1 MSAPTALYSWLVLTL
16 CLSTAAC
23 AEPQSEDEAQTEGA
37 PTCEAL
43 RGPIAAL
50 DALPAKVLSST
61 ERSVDG
67 AGTVCEVSGYAAPQS
82 QFTLRIPADDWNGKL
97 LFQGCG
103 GFCGSIY
110 IDRANDALARGYAT
124 VATNMGHVG
133 TPIDAVWA
141 YDNPVA
147 EVDFA
152 YRATHRVA
160 RAAEILLTAHRR
172 EPSKHYFR
180 GCSTG
185 GRQGLMAAQRY
196 PEDFDGII
204 AGAPVIDYLHGSGLQ
219 LLWSVL
225 VAQGTD
231 GQPALTSEDVAA
243 LAAHVQDRCDALD
256 GNVDGVLDQPRQ
268 CSIDWTAPICGAST
282 GHCLSETAKET
293 AQAVYRGPFDGQAG
307 LRGPEFGSE
316 ANWIGNYVGSGGRP
330 PLYAGFMRDL
340 FRYLAF
346 ESDPGPD
353 WTPRLEDF
361 DRYLADSAAQ
371 HALFSATDPDLRAFA
386 ERGGKLLIYHGWRDQ
401 SVVPQSTIDY
411 LDAVAAFDREP
422 GGTESPV
429 RGFLIPGMNHCHGGP
444 GIHAVDW
451 LSVLE
456 AWDATGQAP
465 DSVTATDGESGR
477 TRHIHAYPKPPGP
490 VSGE

>member
-1 MSAPTALYSWLVLTL
+1 MSAPTAFSSCVVLTL
-16 CLSTAAC
+16 VLSSAAC
-23 AEPQSEDEAQTEGA
+23 ADTRPHNPSATGDPLA
-37 PTCEAL
+37 CESLTA
-43 RGPIAAL
+43 PIAAL
-50 DALPAKVLSST
+50 DALPAKVLSSA
-61 ERSVDG
+61 ERSIDD
-67 AGTVCEVSGYAAPQS
+67 AGTVCEVSAYAAPQS
-82 QFTLRIPADDWNGKL
+82 QFTLRVPVENWNGKL

-141 YDNPVA
+141 YDNPTA

-172 EPSKHYFR
+172 EPSRHYFR

-185 GRQGLMAAQRY
+185 GRQGLMAAQRF

-204 AGAPVIDYLHGSGLQ
+204 AGAPVINYLHGSGLQ

-225 VAQGTD
+225 IAEGTD
-231 GQPALTSEDVAA
+231 DRPALTSDDVAA
-243 LAAHVQDRCDALD
+243 LADHVNDRCDALD
-256 GNVDGVLDQPRQ
+256 GHSDGVLDQPRQ
-268 CSIDWTAPICGAST
+268 CTIDWEAPVCGPST
-282 GHCLSETAKET
+282 GHCLSETARE
-293 AQAVYRGPFDGQAG
+293 AARAIYAGPFDGRIG
-307 LRGPEFGSE
+307 LKGPEFGSE
-316 ANWIGNYVGSGGRP
+316 YNWIGNYVGSGGRP
-330 PLYAGFMRDL
+330 ALYGRFMRDL

-353 WTPRLEDF
+353 WTPKLEDF

-371 HALFSATDPDLRAFA
+371 HALFSATNPDLRAFA

-411 LDAVAAFDREP
+411 LQAVAAFDRSQ
-422 GGTESPV
+422 GDTASPV
-429 RGFLIPGMNHCHGGP
+429 RGFLIPGMDHCRGGP
-444 GIHAVDW
+444 GVHTVDW

-456 AWDATGQAP
+456 TWDATGEAP
-465 DSVTATDGESGR
+465 DTVTAADSESGR
-477 TRHIHAYPKPPGP
+477 YRDIHVYPGPPGP

>member
-1 MSAPTALYSWLVLTL
+1 MTVPTARGCCFVLTL
-16 CLSTAAC
+16 VLVGAAC
-23 AEPQSEDEAQTEGA
+23 ADPRSQGESETGDSLA
-37 PTCEAL
+37 CESLTA
-43 RGPIAAL
+43 PIAPL
-50 DALPAKVLSST
+50 DALPAKVLSSA
-61 ERSVDG
+61 ERDIDD

-82 QFTLRIPADDWNGKL
+82 QFTLRIPVENWNGKL

-103 GFCGSIY
+103 GFCGAVY

-160 RAAEILLTAHRR
+160 RAAEILLMAHRR
-172 EPSKHYFR
+172 EPSRHYFR

-185 GRQGLMAAQRY
+185 GRQGLMAAQRF
-196 PEDFDGII
+196 PEDFDGVI

-225 VAQGTD
+225 IAQGTD
-231 GQPALTSEDVAA
+231 DRPALTSDDVAA
-243 LAAHVQDRCDALD
+243 LAAHVNDSCDALD
-256 GNVDGVLDQPRQ
+256 GQSDGVLDRPRQ
-268 CSIDWTAPICGAST
+268 CAIDWEAPICEPLT
-282 GHCLSETAKET
+282 GHCLSEAAKET
-293 AQAVYRGPFDGQAG
+293 VRAIYAGPFGGEIG

-316 ANWIGNYVGSGGRP
+316 SNWIGNYVGRDGRP
-330 PLYAGFMRDL
+330 ALYGGFMRDL

-346 ESDPGPD
+346 ESDPDPD

-371 HALFSATDPDLRAFA
+371 HALFSATNPDLRAFA

-411 LDAVAAFDREP
+411 LEAVAAFD
-422 GGTESPV
+422 GSQGDTASPV
-429 RGFLIPGMNHCHGGP
+429 RGFLIPGMDHCHGGP
-444 GIHAVDW
+444 GVHTVDW

-456 AWDATGQAP
+456 SWDATGEPPNA
-465 DSVTATDGESGR
+465 VTASDGPTGR
-477 TRHIHAYPKPPGP
+477 YRDIHAYPEPPGP

>member
-1 MSAPTALYSWLVLTL
+1 MSAPTALRPCLVLAVV
-16 CLSTAAC
+16 LSGTAC
-23 AEPQSEDEAQTEGA
+23 AEPDSHESAAGVA
-37 PTCEAL
+37 LPCEAL
-43 RGPIAAL
+43 TGPIAAL
-50 DALPAKVLSST
+50 DALPAKVLSSG
-61 ERSVDG
+61 ERIVDD
-67 AGTVCEVSGYAAPQS
+67 AGPVCEVSGYAAPQS
-82 QFTLRIPADDWNGKL
+82 QFTLRVPANNWNGRL

-110 IDRANDALARGYAT
+110 IDRANDALVRGYAT

-133 TPIDAVWA
+133 TALDAVWA

-225 VAQGTD
+225 IPEGAD
-231 GQPALTSEDVAA
+231 DRPALTSDDVAA
-243 LAAHVQDRCDALD
+243 LAAHVRERCDALD
-256 GNVDGVLDQPRQ
+256 GRVDDVLDEPRR
-268 CSIDWTAPICGAST
+268 CAIDWAAPICESST
-282 GHCLSETAKET
+282 GHCLNETAK
-293 AQAVYRGPFDGQAG
+293 AAARAIYAGPFDGEAG

-316 ANWIGNYVGSGGRP
+316 SNWIGNYVGSGGRP
-330 PLYAGFMRDL
+330 ALYGGFMRDL

-386 ERGGKLLIYHGWRDQ
+386 DRGGKLLIYHGWQDQ

-411 LDAVAAFDREP
+411 LDAVAAFDRSGDGP
-422 GGTESPV
+422 AAPV

-444 GIHAVDW
+444 GIHTVDW

-456 AWDATGQAP
+456 TWDATGTPP
-465 DSVTATDGESGR
+465 DSVTAADSASGR
-477 TRHIHAYPKPPGP
+477 SREIHAYPEAPGP
-490 VSGE
+490 VRSE